1 MVLLC
6 SGTTDPIT
14 RLTLVMAI
22 GYVGY
27 MHIVIVTITGF
38 NHVLLVLQ
46 NSLDFIE
53 STSEIQL
60 VTGVKMVIIVNSAQ
74 QRLSLTLRL

>member
-1 MVLLC
+1 
-6 SGTTDPIT
+6 
-14 RLTLVMAI
+14 MAI

-38 NHVLLVLQ
+38 NHVLVVLQ

-60 VTGVKMVIIVNSAQ
+60 ATGVKMIIIVNSAQ

>member
-22 GYVGY
+22 EYVGY
-27 MHIVIVTITGF
+27 MHIVIVTIIGF